1 MDPQPEGDSTMK
13 HITRRGFMKG
23 SLGVGL
29 GMALAGRHESLGAA
43 VSASSRVLGAND
55 EVRVAV
61 IGINGRGGSHIKE
74 FEEMDGARVVALCD
88 VDQKVL
94 GNGAGAFEKKYGRK
108 VDTYVD
114 IRKLLEDKNIDA
126 ISIAT
131 PNHWHSLATI
141 WACQAGKDV
150 YVEKPCSHNIF
161 EGRQCVEAARKYG
174 RIVQHGTQSR
184 SSGGWA
190 RQVAAI
196 ASGKY
201 GKLLVSKGAAS
212 KNGSGR
218 WSIGFKPI
226 KEPPENLDYDI
237 WLGPAP
243 RQPYHENLVHYNWHW
258 FWDFGNG
265 EIGNQGVHQ
274 MDIARWAIPDSTL
287 PRSVISMGGRWV
299 NSTEGHP
306 PFTDQAQTPN
316 CQLTIMDFGGPLLV
330 FEVIGLVD
338 REGVDGKKYPP
349 NVGNEFYLEA
359 GVIRGGKFYPN
370 GSDQAEPLPDV
381 EIRMGPGAGH
391 FGNFIQAVRS
401 RKVEDLN
408 ADIAEGHLSAACC
421 HLGNISYRL
430 GTQVAGTT
438 KPDVLGRHE
447 EIGKSWDKVAE
458 TVNGTLGLDLSKSTY
473 QLGALLTFDPKAEKF
488 TDSRKANALLTR
500 PYRKPFVVP
509 SRV

>member
-1 MDPQPEGDSTMK
+1 MK

-23 SLGVGL
+23 SLGAGL
-29 GMALAGRHESLGAA
+29 GLALAGCRESQGPA
-43 VSASSRVLGAND
+43 VSPSSRVLGAND

-88 VDQKVL
+88 VDRKVL
-94 GNGAGAFEKKYGRK
+94 ANRAGAFERKYNRK

-126 ISIAT
+126 VSIAT

-150 YVEKPCSHNIF
+150 YVEKPCSHNVF

-184 SSGGWA
+184 SESGWA

-226 KEPPENLDYDI
+226 KEPPENLNYDI

-243 RQPYHENLVHYNWHW
+243 QQPYHENLVHYNWHW

-274 MDIARWAIPDSTL
+274 MDIARWAIPGSTL
-287 PRSVISMGGRWV
+287 PHSVISMGGRWV

-338 REGVDGKKYPP
+338 RAGLDGKKYPP

-359 GVIRGGKFYPN
+359 GVIRRGKFYPK
-370 GSDQAEPLPDV
+370 GSDQAEPLPEV
-381 EIRMGPGAGH
+381 EVKMGPGAGH
-391 FGNFIQAVRS
+391 FANFIQAVRS

-430 GTQVAGTT
+430 GSQVAGTMR
-438 KPDVLGRHE
+438 PDVLSRHE
-447 EIGKSWDKVAE
+447 EIGKSWDKVME
-458 TVNGTLGLDLSKSTY
+458 TVKGTLGLDLAQSTY
-473 QLGALLTFDPKAEKF
+473 QLGALLTFNPKTEKF
-488 TDSRKANALLTR
+488 TDSRKANAMLTR
-500 PYRKPFVVP
+500 PYRQPFVVP
-509 SRV
+509 NRV

>member
-1 MDPQPEGDSTMK
+1 MERF
-13 HITRRGFMKG
+13 IRRAFMK
-23 SLGVGL
+23 SSMAAGVGL
-29 GMALAGRHESLGAA
+29 TLASPF
-43 VSASSRVLGAND
+43 SRVRGAN
-55 EVRVAV
+55 EAVRVAV
-61 IGINGRGGSHIKE
+61 VGINGRGGDHIKS
-74 FEEMDGARVVALCD
+74 FGDLKGVRIAALCD

-94 GNGAGAFEKKYGRK
+94 SSRAQAVEKKYDRK
-108 VDTYVD
+108 VETYVD
-114 IRKLLEDKNIDA
+114 IRKLLENKDIDA

-150 YVEKPCSHNIF
+150 YVEKPCSHNPF
-161 EGRQCVEAARKYG
+161 EGRKCVEAARKYK

-184 SSGGWA
+184 SSSGWA
-190 RQVAAI
+190 KQVAAI

-218 WSIGFKPI
+218 WSIGFKPV
-226 KEPPENLDYDI
+226 KEPPASLDFDI

-243 RQPYHENLVHYNWHW
+243 EQPYHENLVHYNWHW

-274 MDIARWAIPDSTL
+274 MDIARWAIPGGTL
-287 PRSVISMGGRWV
+287 PNSVISMGGRWV

-330 FEVIGLVD
+330 FEVIGLVE
-338 REGVDGKKYPP
+338 RAGLDGKKYPN
-349 NVGNEFYLEA
+349 NVGNEFYLEE
-359 GVIRGGKFYPN
+359 GVIKEDENRRTKFFPK
-370 GSDQAEPLPDV
+370 GSDKGEDLVAVDV
-381 EIRMGPGAGH
+381 KMGPGGGDH
-391 FGNFIQAVRS
+391 FANFIQAVRS

-408 ADIAEGHLSAACC
+408 ADVAEAHLSAACC

-430 GTQVAGTT
+430 GEQVAGTT
-438 KPDVLGRHE
+438 RPDVLDKHE
-447 EIGKSWDKVAE
+447 EIGRSWQRVLE
-458 TVNGTLGLDLSKSTY
+458 TVKGAIGLDLAKSTY
-473 QLGALLTFDPKAEKF
+473 QLGPMLKFDPQAEKF
-488 TDSRKANALLTR
+488 VGNAQADKLLTR

-509 SRV
+509 ENV

>member
-1 MDPQPEGDSTMK
+1 MT
-13 HITRRGFMKG
+13 HITRRQFVGG
-23 SLGVGL
+23 SVAAGL
-29 GMALAGRHESLGAA
+29 GMALAGCHEPTGPALSPTSQ
-43 VSASSRVLGAND
+43 VRGANED
-55 EVRVAV
+55 IRVAV
-61 IGINGRGGSHIKE
+61 VGINGRGGSHISAFGDMK
-74 FEEMDGARVVALCD
+74 GVRLVALCD
-88 VDQKVL
+88 VDRKVL
-94 GNGAGAFEKKYGRK
+94 DSKAAAFEKKSGRK
-108 VDTYVD
+108 VETYVD
-114 IRKLLEDKNIDA
+114 IRKLLENKDIDA

-150 YVEKPCSHNIF
+150 YVEKPCSHNPF
-161 EGRQCVEAARKYG
+161 EGRKCMEAARKYN

-184 SSGGWA
+184 SDSKWA

-237 WLGPAP
+237 WVGPAP
-243 RQPYHENLVHYNWHW
+243 MQPYHENLVHYNWHW

-274 MDIARWAIPDSTL
+274 MDIARWAIPGGTL

-306 PFTDQAQTPN
+306 PYTDQAQTPN

-338 REGVDGKKYPP
+338 RAGLDGKKYPT

-359 GVIRGGKFYPN
+359 GAIKGGKFYPK
-370 GSDQAEPLPDV
+370 GGGAAEPLVAVDV
-381 EIRMGPGAGH
+381 KMGPGEDH
-391 FGNFIQAVRS
+391 FDNFIQAVRS
-401 RKVEDLN
+401 RKVGDLN
-408 ADIAEGHLSAACC
+408 ADIAEGYLSASCC
-421 HLGNISYRL
+421 QLGNISYRL
-430 GTQVAGTT
+430 GQQVTGTT
-438 KPDVLGRHE
+438 RPDVLGKHE
-447 EIGKSWDKVAE
+447 EIGKSWDKIME
-458 TVNGTLGLDLSKSTY
+458 TVKGTLGLDLAKSTY
-473 QLGALLTFDPKAEKF
+473 QLGPMLKFDPKAEKF
-488 TDSRKANALLTR
+488 VGSRRADALLTR

-509 SRV
+509 TSV